1 MARIEGEIVIARP
14 VEEVFDFVA
23 DQRNEPRYNPDMPR
37 SEMVTEGPIGIGTRF
52 QAEMTTRSGPLK
64 MLIEITAYERPRLL
78 ATRTSTSGN
87 DTVGMLTF
95 EPAGGGTRMRWS
107 WDVEPPWVFR
117 FAGPLV
123 GFLGRRQE
131 RAIWTT
137 LKRYLE
143 SRD

>member
-1 MARIEGEIVIARP
+1 VALIEGEIVMARP

-23 DQRNEPRYNPDMPR
+23 DQRNEPRYNPDMTS
-37 SEMVTEGPIGIGTRF
+37 SEMVTEGPIGVGTQF
-52 QAEMTTRSGPLK
+52 QAQITTGSGALK
-64 MLIEITAYERPRLL
+64 MLIEIIAYERPRLL
-78 ATRTSTSGN
+78 GTRTTMSGT
-87 DTVGMLTF
+87 DTEGMLTF
-95 EPAGGGTRMRWS
+95 EALGEGTRMHWS

-131 RAIWTT
+131 KAIWTS

-143 SRD
+143 SQR